1 MGYRVESCV
10 AKDGRARLGGFRTAL
25 EITPWNMGSLSDDHP
40 VEVHVEIGVDL
51 LIFGVLYEYLYCV
64 YLYLHLHLHISIF
77 IFIYIYIHVYT
88 IQICLCITY
97 VYKCTLSA
105 SIFISLSL
113 CIQSTVIPSKYR

>member
-77 IFIYIYIHVYT
+77 IFIYIYIYMFT
-88 IQICLCITY
+88 RYKY
-97 VYKCTLSA
+97 VYVLRTYINAHYLPPYS
-105 SIFISLSL
+105 SLSL
-113 CIQSTVIPSKYR
+113 YVYNLQ

>member
-10 AKDGRARLGGFRTAL
+10 GKDGRARLGGFRTAL
-25 EITPWNMGSLSDDHP
+25 EITPWNMGSLSDDQP
-40 VEVHVEIGVDL
+40 DEAHVEIGVDL

-64 YLYLHLHLHISIF
+64 YLYLHLHISIF
-77 IFIYIYIHVYT
+77 IFLYIYTHVYT

-113 CIQSTVIPSKYR
+113 YVYNLQ